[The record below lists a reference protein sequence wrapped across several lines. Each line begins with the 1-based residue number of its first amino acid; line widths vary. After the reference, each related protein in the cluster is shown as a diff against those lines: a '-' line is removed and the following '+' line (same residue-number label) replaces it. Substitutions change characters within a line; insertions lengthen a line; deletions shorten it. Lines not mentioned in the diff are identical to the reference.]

1 VRPAAASLVFT
12 PLDGARVWLL
22 HATMP
27 VSSYF
32 VSRRAQRVAAMGVA
46 SIIIALIGTAL
57 APMYMLA
64 LGPIVLGVPH
74 LLADLRYCVVRP
86 AWHRQPAMWFGV
98 GVPLLLVAVTGQ
110 TAVGFAAV
118 AGACAASSGPRTR
131 RAVVMALAV
140 AAAGACV
147 WAGPRASLVLV
158 HMHNFV
164 AVVLWWRWREGP
176 AGLRALPVAAFVGGS
191 LLIACGGLDHGFGLL
206 TSGLNGPLGGGDLQ
220 RHMQSLA
227 PGLDGVLGL
236 RVVLLFCFAQS
247 VHYVIWL
254 RLVPEDDRE
263 RPTPRSFHASWRA
276 LVDELGVVIP
286 CAAIV
291 LALALAGWAVA
302 DLTAARIGYLRAAE
316 FHVFLE
322 LALLGQLVIHPR
334 TIQETK

>member
-1 VRPAAASLVFT
+1 MRPAAASLVFT
-12 PLDGARVWLL
+12 PLDGARARLL

-32 VSRRAQRVAAMGVA
+32 VSRRAQRVAAMGVI
-46 SIIIALIGTAL
+46 SILVALVGTAV
-57 APMYMLA
+57 APMWMLA

-86 AWHRQPAMWFGV
+86 AWHRQPAMWIGV
-98 GVPLLLVAVTGQ
+98 GVPLLLVAVTGH

-118 AGACAASSGPRTR
+118 AGACAASSGPRLRVLLVMGLAITA
-131 RAVVMALAV
+131 AVV
-140 AAAGACV
+140 CV

-158 HMHNFV
+158 HLHNVV
-164 AVVLWWRWREGP
+164 AVILWWRWREGP
-176 AGLRALPVAAFVGGS
+176 TRLRALPVAAFLAGS
-191 LLIACGGLDHGFGLL
+191 LLIACGGLDPVLATLAG
-206 TSGLNGPLGGGDLQ
+206 GPLGGDLSM
-220 RHMQSLA
+220 HMHSLA

-254 RLVPEDDRE
+254 RLVPEDDRA

-276 LVDELGVVIP
+276 LVDELGVAVP
-286 CAAIV
+286 CVAML
-291 LALALAGWAVA
+291 LALALAIWAVA
-302 DLTAARIGYLRAAE
+302 DLHAARLGYLRAAE

-322 LALLGQLVIHPR
+322 LALLGQLVIHSR
-334 TIQETK
+334 TIQENK

>member
-1 VRPAAASLVFT
+1 VRPVAASLVFT
-12 PLDGARVWLL
+12 PLDGARVRLL

-32 VSRRAQRVAAMGVA
+32 VGRRAQRVAAIGVV
-46 SIIIALIGTAL
+46 SILFALLGTAV
-57 APMYMLA
+57 APMWMLA

-86 AWHRQPAMWFGV
+86 AWHRQPAMWIGV

-118 AGACAASSGPRTR
+118 AGACAASSGPRAR
-131 RAVVMALAV
+131 RVMVMALAIGSAV
-140 AAAGACV
+140 ACV

-158 HMHNFV
+158 HLHNLV
-164 AVVLWWRWREGP
+164 AVLLWWRWRDGP
-176 AGLRALPVAAFVGGS
+176 ARLRLLPVAAFVAGS
-191 LLIACGGLDHGFGLL
+191 LLIACGGLDLGLGLL
-206 TSGLNGPLGGGDLQ
+206 AAGPLAGDLH
-220 RHMQSLA
+220 RHMHSLA

-254 RLVPEDDRE
+254 RLVPEDDRA

-276 LVDELGVVIP
+276 LVDELGLVLP
-286 CAAIV
+286 CVAIV

-302 DLTAARIGYLRAAE
+302 DLGAARLGYLRAAE

-322 LALLGQLVIHPR
+322 LALLGQLVIRPR
-334 TIQETK
+334 TIQENQ

>member
-1 VRPAAASLVFT
+1 VFT
-12 PLDGARVWLL
+12 PLDRARVRLL

-32 VSRRAQRVAAMGVA
+32 VSRRAERVASMGVV
-46 SIIIALIGTAL
+46 SILFALVGTAL
-57 APMYMLA
+57 APMWMLA

-86 AWHRQPAMWFGV
+86 AWHRQPAMWIGV
-98 GVPLLLVAVTGQ
+98 GVPLLAVVLTGQ

-118 AGACAASSGPRTR
+118 AGACAASSGPLGR
-131 RAVVMALAV
+131 RLLVLGVAI
-140 AAAGACV
+140 AAAASCI

-158 HMHNFV
+158 HLHNFV
-164 AVVLWWRWREGP
+164 AVLLWWRWREGP
-176 AGLRALPVAAFVGGS
+176 AGLRSLPVAAFLAGCV
-191 LLIACGGLDHGFGLL
+191 LIASGALDHGIAMFGVA
-206 TSGLNGPLGGGDLQ
+206 GPLGGDLQ
-220 RHMQSLA
+220 VHMHSLA
-227 PGLDGVLGL
+227 PGLDGPLGL

-276 LVDELGVVIP
+276 LVDELGFVIP
-286 CAAIV
+286 CTAIV
-291 LALALAGWAVA
+291 LALALAGWAVF
-302 DLTAARIGYLRAAE
+302 DLMAARLGYLRAAE

-322 LALLGQLVIHPR
+322 LALLGQLVIHSR
-334 TIQETK
+334 TIQENK